1 MTTAAISW
9 PVTVGLQADFVQP
22 EFWRTGSRH
31 ASDRWLMRAIST
43 RDLLDEVERANGQP
57 LPWPL
62 TDRSRADIAAYLLR
76 THRPR
81 VLLLHLL
88 ALDGAQHADGPDSP
102 RARRVLGEMDGL
114 VKQVRNA
121 VQEAGLAD
129 RTYIAIVSDH
139 GFLPIEQQLQ
149 VNALFRQEGLLKV
162 SDRGVPTEWQ
172 AYFQASGGSG
182 FVYLKDA
189 ADTQMRERV
198 RVLLEKLRGDPQYG
212 VASVWT
218 REDLAR
224 FGAHPDAAFGIGMR
238 SGFYT
243 GSGTETLLMPTR
255 NRGGHGFDPNLP
267 ALHASLILTGGAFRG
282 RGSLGIVRMTQIG
295 PTLANLLGLEL
306 SAGSDQPIPAAA
318 ATVAPSKAQAPP
330 EQE

>member
-1 MTTAAISW
+1 
-9 PVTVGLQADFVQP
+9 
-22 EFWRTGSRH
+22 
-31 ASDRWLMRAIST
+31 MRAIST
-43 RDLLDEVERANGQP
+43 PGLLDEVERTNGQP

-88 ALDGAQHADGPDSP
+88 ALDGAQHGDGPGSP
-102 RARRVLGEMDGL
+102 RARRVLAEMDGL
-114 VKQVRNA
+114 VKQVRDA

-139 GFLPIEQQLQ
+139 GFLPIGQQLQ

-162 SDRGVPTEWQ
+162 GDRGVPTDWQ
-172 AYFQASGGSG
+172 AYFHASGGSG
-182 FVYLKDA
+182 FVYLKDS
-189 ADTQMRERV
+189 ADTQVRERV
-198 RVLLEKLRGDPQYG
+198 RGLLEKLRSDPQYG

-243 GSGTETLLMPTR
+243 ASGTESLLMPTR

-267 ALHASLILTGGAFRG
+267 ELHASLILTGGAFRG

-295 PTLANLLGLEL
+295 PTLAGLLGLEL
-306 SAGSDQPIPAAA
+306 SPNADRAIP
-318 ATVAPSKAQAPP
+318 VGVPSTDPAVPRGN
-330 EQE
+330 